1 MAKVNFKG
9 NPVTIAGDLPAVDSQ
24 APDFVLTGTDL
35 SDVSLKNYSGKK
47 VILNIFP
54 SIDTPVCAASTRRF
68 NAEASKLD
76 NTVVLCISQDLPFAH
91 GRFCGAEG
99 LEDVISLS
107 SFRNDDFGKSFG
119 VQVMEGPL
127 AGLFARAVVVL
138 DGSGKVV
145 YTEMVPEIGEEPNY
159 DGALAAVR

>member
-1 MAKVNFKG
+1 MARVNFKG

-159 DGALAAVR
+159 DGALSAVR